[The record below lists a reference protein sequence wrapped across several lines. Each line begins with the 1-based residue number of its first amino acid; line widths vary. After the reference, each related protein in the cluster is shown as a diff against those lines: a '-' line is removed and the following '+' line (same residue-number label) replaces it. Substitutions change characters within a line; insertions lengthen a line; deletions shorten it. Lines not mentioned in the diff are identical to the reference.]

1 MINGISNL
9 ISAKKGTLIIF
20 LWLTTFAIG
29 VAVPSPPFR
38 NRLVEYGLSFG
49 PDKVGGKVEITSN
62 LSFPKALAYLA
73 TVFVS
78 FTPTNVAILCVLGA
92 LLGAKAKAKETN
104 RASATKSEARKP
116 VETVALPALNG
127 LCVFLALLTGQIVV
141 QGELK
146 WDDTAPN
153 MYFRLAATATL
164 FSVIAGTNPNFISDL
179 ARYFSLPKRADEV
192 QESDKKLGKRNGEIQ
207 IPHRQDEI
215 AFPRS
220 QDKENLMLDVE
231 RKKAAPV

>member
-1 MINGISNL
+1 MSKRILNL
-9 ISAKKGTLIIF
+9 ISARKGAVIIF

-29 VAVPSPPFR
+29 VAVPSLPFR
-38 NRLVEYGLSFG
+38 NRLIEYGLSFG
-49 PDKVGGKVEITSN
+49 PDKVGGKVEISSN
-62 LSFPKALAYLA
+62 LSLPKALAYLA

-92 LLGAKAKAKETN
+92 LLGAKAKAREN
-104 RASATKSEARKP
+104 RRARATQIEARKS

-127 LCVFLALLTGQIVV
+127 LCVFFALLTGQIVV

-164 FSVIAGTNPNFISDL
+164 FSVIAGTNPHFISDL
-179 ARYFSLPKRADEV
+179 ARYFSLPNGRTKI
-192 QESDKKLGKRNGEIQ
+192 GK
-207 IPHRQDEI
+207 
-215 AFPRS
+215 
-220 QDKENLMLDVE
+220 
-231 RKKAAPV
+231 